1 MTHDVTA
8 FAPGF
13 KETPYWWEAAPP
25 LDLPPPPVPA
35 SIDVAI
41 VGAGITGLNAALV
54 LARAGRS
61 VAVFDAGDLGQG
73 ASSRNAGYLG
83 RTLKHGFG
91 DLQRRH
97 GTEHAIAVYREMQA
111 AFDSVVERLQTD
123 EIDAAFKRCGRFI
136 MTRSPRQHEA
146 LAAELEL
153 RRKYLGEEFAMVPRA
168 SVREEIATDRFCGGA
183 VIPDLGAIHPGLYQR
198 GLLERARAAGVTLIG
213 HTPVERLGRAETANG
228 FVLASSRGAIKA
240 RDVLLA
246 TNGYTGP
253 LLPWLRRRVIP
264 FDAYMIATEPIA
276 PEIMSRLLSSDRT
289 YLDYV
294 HNIDFMRRSPDGT
307 RILFGGRTG
316 SRFTGPRAKA
326 LELRARASRIIP
338 EIGVMKLSHAWT
350 GRCAASFDLFPHL
363 GTEAGIHYAGGYCFA
378 GVPMGTYLGRKAAQ
392 RILGLPEGR
401 TVFAERS
408 FPSAPLY
415 SGNPWFVPYAMAWYD
430 WRDRR
435 DSR

>member
-1 MTHDVTA
+1 
-8 FAPGF
+8 
-13 KETPYWWEAAPP
+13 
-25 LDLPPPPVPA
+25 
-35 SIDVAI
+35 
-41 VGAGITGLNAALV
+41 
-54 LARAGRS
+54 
-61 VAVFDAGDLGQG
+61 
-73 ASSRNAGYLG
+73 
-83 RTLKHGFG
+83 
-91 DLQRRH
+91 
-97 GTEHAIAVYREMQA
+97 
-111 AFDSVVERLQTD
+111 
-123 EIDAAFKRCGRFI
+123 
-136 MTRSPRQHEA
+136 
-146 LAAELEL
+146 
-153 RRKYLGEEFAMVPRA
+153 
-168 SVREEIATDRFCGGA
+168 
-183 VIPDLGAIHPGLYQR
+183 
-198 GLLERARAAGVTLIG
+198 VTLIG

>member
-1 MTHDVTA
+1 
-8 FAPGF
+8 
-13 KETPYWWEAAPP
+13 
-25 LDLPPPPVPA
+25 
-35 SIDVAI
+35 
-41 VGAGITGLNAALV
+41 
-54 LARAGRS
+54 
-61 VAVFDAGDLGQG
+61 
-73 ASSRNAGYLG
+73 
-83 RTLKHGFG
+83 
-91 DLQRRH
+91 
-97 GTEHAIAVYREMQA
+97 
-111 AFDSVVERLQTD
+111 
-123 EIDAAFKRCGRFI
+123 
-136 MTRSPRQHEA
+136 
-146 LAAELEL
+146 
-153 RRKYLGEEFAMVPRA
+153 MVPRA
-168 SVREEIATDRFCGGA
+168 SVHEEIATDRFCGGA

-198 GLLERARAAGVTLIG
+198 GLLERARAAGVMLVG
-213 HTPVERLGRAETANG
+213 HTPVERLGRAEAANG

-246 TNGYTGP
+246 TNGYTGR
-253 LLPWLRRRVIP
+253 LFPWLRRRVIP

-276 PEIMSRLLSSDRT
+276 PEIMSRLLPSDRT

-294 HNIDFMRRSPDGT
+294 HNIDLIRRSPDGT

-363 GTEAGIHYAGGYCFA
+363 GTEAGIHYAGATALPECRWG
-378 GVPMGTYLGRKAAQ
+378 LSRRKGGQ

-415 SGNPWFVPYAMAWYD
+415 SGNPWFVPYAMAWLD